1 MPLAGKQRDHLERLH
16 GAVVGA
22 LERGEQLQSWFPI
35 DLDAELRFAAGWV
48 ALTDARLIVS
58 DPVSSVQSNG
68 SAPASRTTAFALG
81 DIRSLRVRDRAGVG
95 SIEID
100 AADGSRGE
108 WRFTA
113 GRAAAAHALQRRF
126 EALRAGIEAEPEEP
140 EEAESPVG
148 EKPEPA
154 GAKSLLRLVRFAR
167 NRSGAIALGFML
179 TLAATG
185 AGLIPPYLTQP
196 LVDEVLIPFSSDQA
210 AFSRLNPA
218 EQAASFAEFKARRE
232 GYVDKV
238 VFYLSLFGGASVL
251 AWLLSWGQGI
261 VMAWVSERISADMR
275 NTTYAHLQRLSIDDF
290 GRKRTGD
297 LISRISTDTD
307 RICAFMS
314 DNIVD
319 FASDILMIVGS
330 AIVLLSIDPILAL
343 ATLCPIPAVAYLI
356 FRVRDALARGFTRGG
371 RAWGEMT
378 NVLADTIPGI
388 RVVKAFAQERR
399 EVERFRRAN
408 DHILSANDRVNKV
421 WTFFWPMVALL
432 NQIGLLVVWAAGA
445 YQVLNDR
452 ITVGVL
458 TMFLAY
464 IGRFYARLESMS
476 RMATAVQRAAA
487 GARRVFEILDREP
500 SVPEPI
506 DPVHVSQIDGAIEFR
521 DVCFRYGSRTV
532 IDGIDLKVRPG
543 EMIGLV
549 GPSGAGKSTL
559 LNLLCRFYDVSS
571 GSIQVDGVDLRS
583 LQTADYRKH
592 VGLVLQEPFL
602 FFGTVAENIAY
613 GRHDATRA
621 EIVAAAKAA
630 RAHEFILRLPLA
642 YDSLVGE
649 RGQTLSGGERQRIS
663 IARALLIDPRI
674 LILDEATS
682 AVDNETERQIQA
694 ALDELVQGRTTIA
707 VAHRLSTLRKADR
720 LVVLERGRIVEIGKH
735 DDLLAA
741 NGTYARLHHAQE
753 LTGKR
758 DFV

>member
-1 MPLAGKQRDHLERLH
+1 MPLTGRHRDHLDRLQD
-16 GAVVGA
+16 AVVGA
-22 LERGEQLQSWFPI
+22 LESGEQLQAWFPL
-35 DLDAELRFAAGWV
+35 DLDVDLRFAVGWF
-48 ALTDARLIVS
+48 ALTDRRVLVAT
-58 DPVSSVQSNG
+58 PVQASPGNG
-68 SAPASRTTAFALG
+68 STKAAQVTAFPTATV
-81 DIRSLRVRDRAGVG
+81 RALRVRDRAGVG
-95 SIEID
+95 SIEIE
-100 AADGSRGE
+100 AADGLHGE

-126 EALRAGIEAEPEEP
+126 EAQQAGIETEPEEP
-140 EEAESPVG
+140 DDVDQAVV

-154 GAKSLLRLVRFAR
+154 GAKSLFRLVRFAR
-167 NRSGAIALGFML
+167 RRAGAITLGFVL

-196 LVDEVLIPFSSDQA
+196 LVDEVLIPFSTDQE
-210 AFSRLNPA
+210 AFSQLSTA
-218 EQAASFAEFKARRE
+218 EQTVRVAEFQARRA

-238 VFYLSLFGGASVL
+238 VWYLSLFAGASVL
-251 AWLLSWGQGI
+251 GWLLSWGQGI

-275 NTTYAHLQRLSIDDF
+275 NATYAHLQRLSIDDF

-307 RICAFMS
+307 RICAFLS

-319 FASDILMIVGS
+319 FASDVLMIVGS
-330 AIVLLSIDPILAL
+330 AVVLLSIDPTLAL

-356 FRVRDALARGFTRGG
+356 FRVRDALAKGFSRGG

-388 RVVKAFAQERR
+388 RVVKAFAQEKR
-399 EVERFRRAN
+399 EVDRFRRAN
-408 DHILSANDRVNKV
+408 DHILAANDRVNKV

-445 YQVLNDR
+445 YQVLNEN

-500 SVPEPI
+500 SVPEPPH
-506 DPVHVSQIDGAIEFR
+506 PVRVERVEGAIEFR
-521 DVCFRYGSRTV
+521 DVRFRYGSRTV
-532 IDGIDLKVRPG
+532 IDGIDLNVRPG

-571 GSIQVDGVDLRS
+571 GAILVDGIDLRS
-583 LQTADYRKH
+583 LETADYRKH

-613 GRHDATRA
+613 GRPDATRT

-630 RAHEFILRLPLA
+630 RAHEFILRLPLG

-682 AVDNETERQIQA
+682 AVDNETERKIQA

-720 LVVLERGRIVEIGKH
+720 LVVLERGQIVEIGKH

-741 NGTYARLHHAQE
+741 GGTYARLHHAQE
-753 LTGKR
+753 ATGKR
-758 DFV
+758 EYV